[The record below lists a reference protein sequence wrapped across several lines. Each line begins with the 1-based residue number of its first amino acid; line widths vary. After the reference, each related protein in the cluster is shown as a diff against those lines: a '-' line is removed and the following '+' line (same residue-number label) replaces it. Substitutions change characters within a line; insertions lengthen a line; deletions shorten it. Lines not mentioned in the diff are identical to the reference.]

1 MSDGTRPR
9 FSMLTRER
17 IEQIIGE
24 AMQTLA
30 EVGVSVENDDAIE
43 LLSASGARVSPDGKR
58 AFIPER
64 LARECIASVPGSF
77 TLYDRE
83 GEKVCDVGGD
93 TTSFDPGSAAI
104 SIYDFN
110 TRTIRKPTT
119 ADVVDFVLLTDR
131 LSQFDMQSTGVIP
144 ADVPESLAD
153 RYRLFLALVYGRKP
167 VITGTFVKDAFPTM
181 LGFLSTVRGGAAA
194 LAQKPLA
201 IFDCCPSPP
210 LSWSDLTC
218 QALIDCARS
227 GIPAEVVSMPL
238 TGATAPV
245 TLAGSLVQHTA
256 ENLSGIV
263 IHQLAGRGAPIVYGG
278 APSLFDMRRG
288 TTPLGAIETVMIA
301 ASYAE
306 IGSHLGLPVHG
317 YMGLSDAKSPD
328 FQAGLE
334 TAMGMTL
341 AALAG
346 VNVVSGSGMLNF
358 VGTQSMEKLVLDNE
372 ICAMVRRLVDGVR
385 FREETAGIDVLREL
399 TASKGFLT
407 SQHTRRFFKQ
417 EAYYPS
423 DVIDRYTEGD
433 WEQSGSPDAAARAH
447 KVVTRLLGDAPA
459 SLLAR
464 ETAAEL
470 ESIMIADAASHG
482 VGAASLPN
490 WRVRYP

>member
-9 FSMLTRER
+9 FSMLTHER

-24 AMQTLA
+24 AMQTLE
-30 EVGVSVENDDAIE
+30 EVGVAIENGDAIE
-43 LLSASGARVSPDGKR
+43 LLSASGARVSPDGTR

-64 LARECIASVPGSF
+64 LCRDCIASVPGSF

-83 GEKVCDVGGD
+83 GERVCEVGGD
-93 TTSFDPGSAAI
+93 NTSFDPGSAAI
-104 SIYDFN
+104 TIYDFN
-110 TRTIRKPTT
+110 ARRIRRPATP
-119 ADVVDFVLLTDR
+119 DVVDFVLLTDR
-131 LSQFDMQSTGVIP
+131 LGQFDMQSTGVIP

-181 LGFLSTVRGGAAA
+181 LAFLSAVRGGGAA
-194 LAQKPLA
+194 LAHKPLA

-227 GIPAEVVSMPL
+227 GVPAEVVSMPL
-238 TGATAPV
+238 TGATAPA

-256 ENLSGIV
+256 ESLSGIV
-263 IHQLAGRGAPIVYGG
+263 VHQLAGPGAPIVYGG

-306 IGSHLGLPVHG
+306 IGKHLGFPVHG

-328 FQAGLE
+328 FQAGME

-346 VNVVSGSGMLNF
+346 VNIVSGSGMLNF
-358 VGTQSMEKLVLDNE
+358 VGTQSLEKLLLDNE
-372 ICAMVRRLVDGVR
+372 ICAMARRLADGVR

-423 DVIDRYTEGD
+423 DVIDRSTQGD
-433 WEQSGSPDAAARAH
+433 WEQSGSPDAPARAH
-447 KVVTRLLGDAPA
+447 QKVTQLLGNAPA

-464 ETAAEL
+464 ATAAEL
-470 ESIMIADAASHG
+470 ESIMIEDAASHG
-482 VGAASLPN
+482 INAASLPN
-490 WRVRYP
+490 WRVRYA

>member
-1 MSDGTRPR
+1 
-9 FSMLTRER
+9 MLARER
-17 IEQIIGE
+17 VEQIIGE
-24 AMQTLA
+24 AMQTLD
-30 EVGVSVENDDAIE
+30 EVGVSIENDDAIE
-43 LLSASGARVSPDGKR
+43 LLSSSGARVSSDRSR

-64 LARECIASVPGSF
+64 LCRDCIESAPGTF
-77 TLYDRE
+77 ALYDRD
-83 GEKVCDVGGD
+83 GEKVCEVGGD
-93 TTSFDPGSAAI
+93 HTSFDPGSAAI
-104 SIYDFN
+104 TIYDFAA
-110 TRTIRKPTT
+110 RRIRKPATE
-119 ADVVDFVLLTDR
+119 DVIDFVVLSDR
-131 LSQFDMQSTGVIP
+131 LSQFELQSTGVVP

-181 LGFLSTVRGGAAA
+181 LAFLRTVRGGAAA

-201 IFDCCPSPP
+201 VFDCCPSPP

-218 QALIDCARS
+218 QALIDCARN
-227 GIPAEVVSMPL
+227 GIPATVVSMPL
-238 TGATAPV
+238 AGATAPV

-263 IHQLAGRGAPIVYGG
+263 IHQLARPGAPIVYGG

-288 TTPLGAIETVMIA
+288 TTPLGAVETMMIA
-301 ASYAE
+301 AGYAE

-358 VGTQSMEKLVLDNE
+358 VGTQSLEKLVLDHE
-372 ICAMVRRLVDGVR
+372 ICAMARRLIDGIR
-385 FREETAGIDVLREL
+385 FQEATAGIEVLREL
-399 TASKGFLT
+399 AVSRGFLT
-407 SQHTRRFFKQ
+407 APHTKQFFKQ

-423 DVIDRYTEGD
+423 DVIDRRTQGD
-433 WEQSGSPDAAARAH
+433 WEQAGSPGAPDRAH
-447 KVVTRLLGDAPA
+447 QRVARLLGDAPA

-470 ESIMIADAASHG
+470 ESIMLEDAASHG
-482 VGAASLPN
+482 IDATSLPD
-490 WRVRYP
+490 WRR